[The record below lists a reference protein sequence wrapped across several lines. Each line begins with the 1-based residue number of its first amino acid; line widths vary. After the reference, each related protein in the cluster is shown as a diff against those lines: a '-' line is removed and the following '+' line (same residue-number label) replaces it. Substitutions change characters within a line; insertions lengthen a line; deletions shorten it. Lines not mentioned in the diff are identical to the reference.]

1 MQHKLLIMLKWI
13 AAFIGYSYYRFPGAI
28 IGFFLGQIIEK
39 RFINSRTNNI
49 NQDKIELNL
58 LTLAS
63 IVIKADGKVDKNELS
78 YVRNFFITHFGKSRA
93 DQAFKIFNTKIK
105 NQSQSIYEVTN
116 YFVQNTQYALRL
128 QVLHFLYGIANS
140 DGTIDKVEIDKIDDI
155 AKNLKINYADIE
167 SIKAMFIK
175 STDSSYKILEVDK
188 AASVDEIKKAY
199 RDMVKKYHPDR
210 IRSKEKSLLK
220 GAEEKFRQVQEA
232 YEAIKKERKF

>member
-1 MQHKLLIMLKWI
+1 MIKWI

-28 IGFFLGQIIEK
+28 IGFFLGQIVEK
-39 RFINSRTNNI
+39 RFAVKRINNI
-49 NQDKIELNL
+49 NQDQIELNL

-63 IVIKADGKVDKNELS
+63 IVIKADGKVDRNELS
-78 YVRNFFITHFGKSRA
+78 YVRNFFITHFGKNRA
-93 DQAFKIFNTKIK
+93 DKAFKIFNTKIK
-105 NQSQSIYEVTN
+105 IQNQSLYEITN
-116 YFVQNTQYALRL
+116 YFVQNTQYPFRL

-140 DGTIDKVEIDKIDDI
+140 DGIIEQVEIDKIDEV

-188 AASVDEIKKAY
+188 TASIDEIKKAY
-199 RDMVKKYHPDR
+199 REMVKKYHPDR

-232 YEAIKKERKF
+232 YEVIKKERKF

>member
-1 MQHKLLIMLKWI
+1 MIKWI

-28 IGFFLGQIIEK
+28 IGFFLCQIVEK
-39 RFINSRTNNI
+39 RFAVQRINNV
-49 NQDKIELNL
+49 NQDQIELNL

-63 IVIKADGKVDKNELS
+63 IIIKADGKVDRNELS
-78 YVRNFFITHFGKSRA
+78 YVRNFFITHFGKNRA
-93 DQAFKIFNTKIK
+93 DKAFKIFNTKIK
-105 NQSQSIYEVTN
+105 IQNQSLYEITN
-116 YFVQNTQYALRL
+116 YFVQNTQYPFRL

-140 DGTIDKVEIDKIDDI
+140 DGIIEQVEIDKIDEI

-175 STDSSYKILEVDK
+175 STDSSYRILEVDK
-188 AASVDEIKKAY
+188 EASVDEIKKAY
-199 RDMVKKYHPDR
+199 REMAKKYHPDR

>member
-1 MQHKLLIMLKWI
+1 MIKWI

-28 IGFFLGQIIEK
+28 IGFFLGQIVEK
-39 RFINSRTNNI
+39 RFTVSRINNI
-49 NQDKIELNL
+49 NQDQIELNL

-63 IVIKADGKVDKNELS
+63 IVIKSDGKVDKNELI

-105 NQSQSIYEVTN
+105 NQSQSLYEITN
-116 YFVQNTQYALRL
+116 YFVQNTRYPLRL

-140 DGTIDKVEIDKIDDI
+140 DGVIEQVEIDKIDEI

-175 STDSSYKILEVDK
+175 STDSSYKILDVDK
-188 AASVDEIKKAY
+188 TASIDEIKKAY
-199 RDMVKKYHPDR
+199 R
-210 IRSKEKSLLK
+210 
-220 GAEEKFRQVQEA
+220 
-232 YEAIKKERKF
+232 

>member
-1 MQHKLLIMLKWI
+1 MIKWI

-28 IGFFLGQIIEK
+28 IGFFLGQIVEK
-39 RFINSRTNNI
+39 RFAVQRINNI
-49 NQDKIELNL
+49 NQDQIELNL

-63 IVIKADGKVDKNELS
+63 IVIKADGKVDRNELS
-78 YVRNFFITHFGKSRA
+78 YVRNFFITHFGKNRA
-93 DQAFKIFNTKIK
+93 DKAFKIFNTKIK
-105 NQSQSIYEVTN
+105 IQNQSLYEITN
-116 YFVQNTQYALRL
+116 YFVQNTQYPFRL

-140 DGTIDKVEIDKIDDI
+140 DGIIEQVEIDKIDEV

-188 AASVDEIKKAY
+188 TASIDEIKKAY
-199 RDMVKKYHPDR
+199 REMVKKYHPDR

-232 YEAIKKERKF
+232 YEVIKKERKF

>member
-1 MQHKLLIMLKWI
+1 MIKWI

-28 IGFFLGQIIEK
+28 IGFFLGQIVEK
-39 RFINSRTNNI
+39 RFAVQRINNV
-49 NQDKIELNL
+49 NQDQIELNL

-63 IVIKADGKVDKNELS
+63 IIIKADGKVDRNELS
-78 YVRNFFITHFGKSRA
+78 YVRNFFITHFGKNRA
-93 DQAFKIFNTKIK
+93 DKAFKIFNTKIK
-105 NQSQSIYEVTN
+105 IQNQSLYEITN
-116 YFVQNTQYALRL
+116 YFVQNTQYPFRL

-140 DGTIDKVEIDKIDDI
+140 DGIIEQVEIDKIDEI

-175 STDSSYKILEVDK
+175 STDSSYRILEVDK
-188 AASVDEIKKAY
+188 EASVDEIKKAY
-199 RDMVKKYHPDR
+199 REMAKKYHPDR

>member
-1 MQHKLLIMLKWI
+1 MIKWI

-28 IGFFLGQIIEK
+28 IGFFLGQIVEK
-39 RFINSRTNNI
+39 RFAVQRINNV
-49 NQDKIELNL
+49 NQDQIELNL

-63 IVIKADGKVDKNELS
+63 IIIKADGKVDRNELS
-78 YVRNFFITHFGKSRA
+78 YVRNFFITHFGKNRA
-93 DQAFKIFNTKIK
+93 DKAFKIFNTKIK
-105 NQSQSIYEVTN
+105 IQNQSLYEITN
-116 YFVQNTQYALRL
+116 YFVQNTQYPFRL

-140 DGTIDKVEIDKIDDI
+140 DGIIEQVEIDKIDEI

-175 STDSSYKILEVDK
+175 STDSSYRILEVDK
-188 AASVDEIKKAY
+188 EASVDEIKKAY
-199 RDMVKKYHPDR
+199 REMAKKYHPDR

-232 YEAIKKERKF
+232 YEVIKKERKF

>member
-1 MQHKLLIMLKWI
+1 MIKWI

-28 IGFFLGQIIEK
+28 IGFFLGQIVEK
-39 RFINSRTNNI
+39 RFAVQRFNNI
-49 NQDKIELNL
+49 NQDQIELNL

-63 IVIKADGKVDKNELS
+63 IVIKADGKVDRNELS
-78 YVRNFFITHFGKSRA
+78 YVRNFFITHFGKNRA
-93 DQAFKIFNTKIK
+93 DKAFKIFNTKIK
-105 NQSQSIYEVTN
+105 IQNQSLYEITN
-116 YFVQNTQYALRL
+116 YFVQNTQYPFRL

-140 DGTIDKVEIDKIDDI
+140 DGIIEQVEIDKIDEV

-188 AASVDEIKKAY
+188 TASIDEIKKAY
-199 RDMVKKYHPDR
+199 REMVKKYHPDR

-232 YEAIKKERKF
+232 YEVIKKERKF

>member
-1 MQHKLLIMLKWI
+1 MIKWI

-28 IGFFLGQIIEK
+28 IGFILGQIVEK
-39 RFINSRTNNI
+39 RFAVKRINNI
-49 NQDKIELNL
+49 NQDQIELNL

-63 IVIKADGKVDKNELS
+63 IVIKADGRVDKNELS
-78 YVRNFFITHFGKSRA
+78 YVRNFFITHFGKNRA
-93 DQAFKIFNTKIK
+93 DKAFKIFNTKIK
-105 NQSQSIYEVTN
+105 IQNQSLYEITN
-116 YFVQNTQYALRL
+116 YFVQNTQYPFRL

-140 DGTIDKVEIDKIDDI
+140 DGIIEQVEIDKIDEI

-175 STDSSYKILEVDK
+175 STDSSYRILEVDK
-188 AASVDEIKKAY
+188 EASVDEIKKAY
-199 RDMVKKYHPDR
+199 REMAKKYHPDR